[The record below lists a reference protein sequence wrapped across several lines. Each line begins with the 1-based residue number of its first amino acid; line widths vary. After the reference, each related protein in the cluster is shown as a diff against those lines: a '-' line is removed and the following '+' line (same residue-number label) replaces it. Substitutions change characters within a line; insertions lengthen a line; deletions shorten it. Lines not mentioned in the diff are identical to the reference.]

1 MNIFLIIGLI
11 LGFGGVIYG
20 YIGDEG
26 VLSALLKPTA
36 ASIVFGGTFGF
47 LLLSFPISY
56 IKQIPPA
63 LKMIFFRK
71 KKNYTQV
78 IDLLYNL
85 ANVARRDGILAM
97 EAEAEKITDPFI
109 KKGLLY
115 VADGVEPE
123 FLKEVLENEIEAK
136 TGEYERAAKVM
147 EGAGGVA
154 PAMGVLGTV
163 MGMVSILRDMGG
175 DTEELGHKIATA
187 FIATMYGVGSANLLW
202 LPLGGHIKNCAAEDA
217 EYMGLIVTG
226 LLSILEGEYPAR
238 MKDNLLAV
246 IGGLQN
252 SKDKGRKGR
261 TTGDEEKSA

>member
-1 MNIFLIIGLI
+1 MNILLILGLI
-11 LGFGGVIYG
+11 VGFGGVLYG
-20 YIGDEG
+20 YVADEG
-26 VLSALLKPTA
+26 VLSALLKPSS

-56 IKQIPPA
+56 IKQIPKA

-71 KKNYTQV
+71 KKKYGEV
-78 IDLLYNL
+78 IDLMYNL
-85 ANVARRDGILAM
+85 ANTARRDGILAM
-97 EAEAEKITDPFI
+97 EAEAEKISDPFI

-115 VADGVEPE
+115 VADGVEPD

-136 TGEYERAAKVM
+136 MKEVEHAAKVM

-154 PAMGVLGTV
+154 PSMGVLGTV

-202 LPLGGHIKNCAAEDA
+202 LPLGSHIKTCAEEDA

-238 MKDNLLAV
+238 MRDNLIAV
-246 IGGLQN
+246 IGGL
-252 SKDKGRKGR
+252 DEKGKGKR
-261 TTGDEEKSA
+261 GSEEKSA

>member
-1 MNIFLIIGLI
+1 MNIFLLIGLI

-26 VLSALLKPTA
+26 VLSALLKPTS

-47 LLLSFPISY
+47 MLMSFPLSY
-56 IKQIPPA
+56 LKQVPKA

-71 KKNYTQV
+71 KKNYGQV
-78 IDLLYNL
+78 IDQLYNL

-97 EAEAEKITDPFI
+97 EAEAEKVSDPFI

-136 TGEYERAAKVM
+136 AREYEHAAKVL

-163 MGMVSILRDMGG
+163 MGMVSILRDMGS
-175 DTEELGHKIATA
+175 DTAALGEKIATA

-202 LPLGGHIKNCAAEDA
+202 LPLGGHIKNCAQEDT
-217 EYMGLIVTG
+217 EYMELIVTG

-238 MKDNLLAV
+238 MRDNLIAV
-246 IGGLQN
+246 IGGL
-252 SKDKGRKGR
+252 DGKGKKAPS
-261 TTGDEEKSA
+261 EEKSA

>member
-1 MNIFLIIGLI
+1 MNIFLIIGL
-11 LGFGGVIYG
+11 LVGFGGVIYG

-26 VLSALLKPTA
+26 VLSALVKPTS
-36 ASIVFGGTFGF
+36 ASIVFGGTIGF
-47 LLLSFPISY
+47 MLISFPLTY
-56 IKQIPPA
+56 IKQIPSA
-63 LKMIFFRK
+63 LKAIFFRK
-71 KKNYTQV
+71 KKNYGQV

-97 EAEAEKITDPFI
+97 EAEAEKINDPFI

-136 TGEYERAAKVM
+136 VGEMERAAKVF
-147 EGAGGVA
+147 EGAGGVS

-163 MGMVSILRDMGG
+163 MGMVSILRDMGS
-175 DTEELGHKIATA
+175 DMNKLGQKIATA
-187 FIATMYGVGSANLLW
+187 FIATMYGVATANLVW
-202 LPLGGHIKNCAAEDA
+202 LPLGGHIKHCAQEDA
-217 EYMGLIVTG
+217 EYMNLIVTG

-246 IGGLQN
+246 VGGIKD
-252 SKDKGRKGR
+252 SKGKRG
-261 TTGDEEKSA
+261 TAEEKSA